1 MTWVYND
8 GEDLSY
14 DPEFVALRRRLG
26 EEALEA
32 PVDFGLHLGWGGC
45 VCRAIAIATQRPFA
59 EIWLEL
65 RARGASP
72 DCSVHDRV
80 MLPYLVEQLG
90 FRRYPGCRWR
100 DLPTIGRV
108 LVNVPGHL
116 LAVIDGVAH
125 DTFNS
130 WRRGRIKWYWLEDW
144 TAA

>member
-1 MTWVYND
+1 MTWVYDD
-8 GEDLSY
+8 GEDPSY
-14 DPEFVALRRRLG
+14 SPEFMAHRRRIAEHTWDEPG
-26 EEALEA
+26 
-32 PVDFGLHLGWGGC
+32 DFPGLWGSC
-45 VCRAIAIATQRPFA
+45 VCRAIAIVTQRPFA

-65 RARGASP
+65 REHGAYP
-72 DCSVHDRV
+72 DYSVHDHV
-80 MLPYLVEQLG
+80 MLPYLEQLG

-130 WRRGRIKWYWLEDW
+130 WRRGRIEAYWLEDW
-144 TAA
+144 TAL